1 MRPVAASSTT
11 DDAMTGAEAGPVT
24 VKLAVVTVAGSMRKP
39 DGSAYRL
46 VPVEL
51 PVPQLNELDTRLPA
65 SYVNFLIVNRS
76 VFVPVF
82 GCPQDAAALNA
93 LQHCFPGRKIVP
105 VPGGNLIR
113 QFGGP
118 HCATMQLPVNTLKSP

>member
-1 MRPVAASSTT
+1 M
-11 DDAMTGAEAGPVT
+11 AEELKV
-24 VKLAVVTVAGSMRKP
+24 LRKP
-39 DGSAYRL
+39 DGDVYRL

-51 PVPQLNELDTRLPA
+51 PAPQLDEDGKRLPG

-76 VFVPVF
+76 VIVPVF

-93 LQHCFPGRKIVP
+93 LQQCFPGRRIVP

-118 HCATMQLPVNTLKSP
+118 HCATMQLPVNTLKRR